1 MKTKIPT
8 MADYHKVLK
17 EQGLG
22 SIQKPFLV
30 VPKEERDV
38 LVLDQLA
45 VLYPEKGE
53 QMFIWWLQA
62 RNAGLVDDK

>member
-1 MKTKIPT
+1 MRGQEI
-8 MADYHKVLK
+8 YESL
-17 EQGLG
+17 EG
-22 SIQKPFLV
+22 

>member
-1 MKTKIPT
+1 MEKKP
-8 MADYHKVLK
+8 DYMRGQEIYESL
-17 EQGLG
+17 EG
-22 SIQKPFLV
+22 

>member
-30 VPKEERDV
+30 VPKV
-38 LVLDQLA
+38 LI
-45 VLYPEKGE
+45 EKTKEFYGE
-53 QMFIWWLQA
+53 
-62 RNAGLVDDK
+62 GVDIYENKKINKGKI